1 MKCECI
7 FHLSLRLQ
15 GKKTVKDKKEPEKAP
30 FVLDTATFSLVTAIF
45 DLISLQYGNAC
56 GKIVGN
62 PKGGAATVQYVLY
75 YFIAVSVI
83 GAIVCIY
90 DKLAAARGWRRVP
103 ERTLFFWALVGG
115 GPGVFACMLLIRHKT
130 LHRIFMLGI
139 PAVMVLQAAILL
151 GIHHILLARGF
162 L

>member
-1 MKCECI
+1 M
-7 FHLSLRLQ
+7 Q
-15 GKKTVKDKKEPEKAP
+15 
-30 FVLDTATFSLVTAIF
+30 
-45 DLISLQYGNAC
+45 N
-56 GKIVGN
+56 
-62 PKGGAATVQYVLY
+62 VLY

-83 GAIVCIY
+83 GAVVCVY
-90 DKLAAARGWRRVP
+90 DKLAAARSWKRVP

-151 GIHHILLARGF
+151 GLHHILLARGF

>member
-1 MKCECI
+1 M
-7 FHLSLRLQ
+7 Q
-15 GKKTVKDKKEPEKAP
+15 
-30 FVLDTATFSLVTAIF
+30 
-45 DLISLQYGNAC
+45 N
-56 GKIVGN
+56 
-62 PKGGAATVQYVLY
+62 VLY

-83 GAIVCIY
+83 GAVVCIY
-90 DKLAAARGWRRVP
+90 DKLAAARGWKRVP

-115 GPGVFACMLLIRHKT
+115 GPGVFAC
-130 LHRIFMLGI
+130 IFMLGI

>member
-1 MKCECI
+1 M
-7 FHLSLRLQ
+7 
-15 GKKTVKDKKEPEKAP
+15 
-30 FVLDTATFSLVTAIF
+30 LDTATFSLVTAIF

-56 GKIVGN
+56 GKIVRN

-103 ERTLFFWALVGG
+103 ERTLFFWALIGG
-115 GPGVFACMLLIRHKT
+115 GPGVYATMLIIRHKT
-130 LHRIFMLGI
+130 LHHIFMLGI
-139 PAVMVLQAAILL
+139 PAIMILQGAIIVGIYNILYMKGLL
-151 GIHHILLARGF
+151 
-162 L
+162 

>member
-1 MKCECI
+1 M
-7 FHLSLRLQ
+7 Q
-15 GKKTVKDKKEPEKAP
+15 
-30 FVLDTATFSLVTAIF
+30 
-45 DLISLQYGNAC
+45 N
-56 GKIVGN
+56 
-62 PKGGAATVQYVLY
+62 VLY

-83 GAIVCIY
+83 GAVVCVY
-90 DKLAAARGWRRVP
+90 DKLAAARSWKRVP

-115 GPGVFACMLLIRHKT
+115 GPGVFACMLLI
-130 LHRIFMLGI
+130 HRIFMLGI

>member
-1 MKCECI
+1 M
-7 FHLSLRLQ
+7 Q
-15 GKKTVKDKKEPEKAP
+15 
-30 FVLDTATFSLVTAIF
+30 
-45 DLISLQYGNAC
+45 N
-56 GKIVGN
+56 
-62 PKGGAATVQYVLY
+62 VLY

-83 GAIVCIY
+83 GAVVCVY
-90 DKLAAARGWRRVP
+90 DKLAAARSWKRVP

-115 GPGVFACMLLIRHKT
+115 GPGVFA
-130 LHRIFMLGI
+130 GI

>member
-1 MKCECI
+1 M
-7 FHLSLRLQ
+7 Q
-15 GKKTVKDKKEPEKAP
+15 
-30 FVLDTATFSLVTAIF
+30 
-45 DLISLQYGNAC
+45 N
-56 GKIVGN
+56 
-62 PKGGAATVQYVLY
+62 VLY

-83 GAIVCIY
+83 GAVVCIY
-90 DKLAAARGWRRVP
+90 DKLAAARGWKRVP

-130 LHRIFMLGI
+130 LHRIFI

>member
-1 MKCECI
+1 M
-7 FHLSLRLQ
+7 Q
-15 GKKTVKDKKEPEKAP
+15 
-30 FVLDTATFSLVTAIF
+30 
-45 DLISLQYGNAC
+45 N
-56 GKIVGN
+56 
-62 PKGGAATVQYVLY
+62 VLY

-83 GAIVCIY
+83 GAVVCIY
-90 DKLAAARGWRRVP
+90 DKLAAARGWKRVP

-115 GPGVFACMLLIRHKT
+115 GHKT

>member
-1 MKCECI
+1 M
-7 FHLSLRLQ
+7 Q
-15 GKKTVKDKKEPEKAP
+15 
-30 FVLDTATFSLVTAIF
+30 
-45 DLISLQYGNAC
+45 N
-56 GKIVGN
+56 
-62 PKGGAATVQYVLY
+62 VLY

-83 GAIVCIY
+83 GAVVCIY
-90 DKLAAARGWRRVP
+90 DKLAAARGWKRVP

-115 GPGVFACMLLIRHKT
+115 GPGVFACMLLIKT

>member
-1 MKCECI
+1 MSAFSFVITIATEKDCK
-7 FHLSLRLQ
+7 RQ
-15 GKKTVKDKKEPEKAP
+15 KTPEKAS
-30 FVLDTATFSLVTAIF
+30 FVLDTATFLLVTAIF

-103 ERTLFFWALVGG
+103 
-115 GPGVFACMLLIRHKT
+115 
-130 LHRIFMLGI
+130 
-139 PAVMVLQAAILL
+139 
-151 GIHHILLARGF
+151 
-162 L
+162 

>member
-1 MKCECI
+1 M
-7 FHLSLRLQ
+7 Q
-15 GKKTVKDKKEPEKAP
+15 
-30 FVLDTATFSLVTAIF
+30 
-45 DLISLQYGNAC
+45 N
-56 GKIVGN
+56 
-62 PKGGAATVQYVLY
+62 VLY

-83 GAIVCIY
+83 GAVVCVY
-90 DKLAAARGWRRVP
+90 DKLAAVRGWKRVP

-115 GPGVFACMLLIRHKT
+115 GPGVTEGGAGVGGAVVHKDA
-130 LHRIFMLGI
+130 LHKPLPRIFMFGI

>member
-1 MKCECI
+1 M
-7 FHLSLRLQ
+7 Q
-15 GKKTVKDKKEPEKAP
+15 
-30 FVLDTATFSLVTAIF
+30 
-45 DLISLQYGNAC
+45 N
-56 GKIVGN
+56 
-62 PKGGAATVQYVLY
+62 VLY

-83 GAIVCIY
+83 GAVVCVY
-90 DKLAAARGWRRVP
+90 DKLAAARSWKRVP

-115 GPGVFACMLLIRHKT
+115 GPGVLGVFACMLLIRHKT

>member
-1 MKCECI
+1 M
-7 FHLSLRLQ
+7 Q
-15 GKKTVKDKKEPEKAP
+15 
-30 FVLDTATFSLVTAIF
+30 
-45 DLISLQYGNAC
+45 N
-56 GKIVGN
+56 
-62 PKGGAATVQYVLY
+62 VLY

-83 GAIVCIY
+83 GAVVCVY
-90 DKLAAARGWRRVP
+90 DKLAAARSWKRVP

-115 GPGVFACMLLIRHKT
+115 GPGMLLIRHKT
-130 LHRIFMLGI
+130 LHRIFMFGI

>member
-1 MKCECI
+1 ME
-7 FHLSLRLQ
+7 
-15 GKKTVKDKKEPEKAP
+15 KDCKRQKAPEKAP

>member
-1 MKCECI
+1 M
-7 FHLSLRLQ
+7 Q
-15 GKKTVKDKKEPEKAP
+15 
-30 FVLDTATFSLVTAIF
+30 
-45 DLISLQYGNAC
+45 N
-56 GKIVGN
+56 
-62 PKGGAATVQYVLY
+62 VLY

-83 GAIVCIY
+83 GAVVCVY
-90 DKLAAARGWRRVP
+90 DKLAAARSWKRVP

-115 GPGVFACMLLIRHKT
+115 GPGVTESGAGVGGAVIHQPHLQ
-130 LHRIFMLGI
+130 I

>member
-1 MKCECI
+1 M
-7 FHLSLRLQ
+7 Q
-15 GKKTVKDKKEPEKAP
+15 
-30 FVLDTATFSLVTAIF
+30 
-45 DLISLQYGNAC
+45 N
-56 GKIVGN
+56 
-62 PKGGAATVQYVLY
+62 VLY

-83 GAIVCIY
+83 GAVVCVY
-90 DKLAAARGWRRVP
+90 DKLAAARSWKRVP

-130 LHRIFMLGI
+130 LHRIFI

>member
-1 MKCECI
+1 M
-7 FHLSLRLQ
+7 Q
-15 GKKTVKDKKEPEKAP
+15 
-30 FVLDTATFSLVTAIF
+30 
-45 DLISLQYGNAC
+45 N
-56 GKIVGN
+56 
-62 PKGGAATVQYVLY
+62 VLY

-83 GAIVCIY
+83 GAVVCIY
-90 DKLAAARGWRRVP
+90 DKLAAARGWKRVP
-103 ERTLFFWALVGG
+103 ER
-115 GPGVFACMLLIRHKT
+115 T